1 MAIIGDNVNICSH
14 FSREFEKQADLEG
27 FATLNKTKSTLGM
40 SNLFKRLQDKRFIS
54 IPEFLS
60 SHPVTEEKN

>member
-1 MAIIGDNVNICSH
+1 
-14 FSREFEKQADLEG
+14 
-27 FATLNKTKSTLGM
+27 M

-60 SHPVTEEKN
+60 SHPVTEERIDYINQMVEDKSCIQQENPKACS

>member
-27 FATLNKTKSTLGM
+27 FATLNKTKSTLY
-40 SNLFKRLQDKRFIS
+40 
-54 IPEFLS
+54 
-60 SHPVTEEKN
+60 V